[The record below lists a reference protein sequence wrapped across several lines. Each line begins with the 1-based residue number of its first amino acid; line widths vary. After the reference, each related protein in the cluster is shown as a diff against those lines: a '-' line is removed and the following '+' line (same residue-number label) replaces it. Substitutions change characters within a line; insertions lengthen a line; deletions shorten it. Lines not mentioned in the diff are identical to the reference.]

1 VVARFETERQAL
13 ALMDHPNIARVY
25 DGGATPGGR
34 PYFVMELVKGIHI
47 HNYCD
52 QCQLTLRERLQ
63 LFVQVCRAVQHAHQK
78 GIIHRDLKP
87 SNVLVAIQDGKPV
100 PKVID
105 FGVAKATGPRLT
117 DATFHTRFAQM
128 IGTPQYMS
136 PEQAEMS
143 ALDVDTRTD
152 IYALGVLLYEL
163 LTGTTPFTRERMND
177 ATFDELRRIIREE
190 DPPTPSA
197 RLTELN
203 GQGTEAAA
211 ARRTDLCDEPVEA
224 RPPSGWYRAKK
235 LARRNRA
242 GVTIAV
248 LVLALIA
255 LAGGA
260 VGWTARDRSA
270 RQAAADK
277 NIAGALRQVRSS
289 LEAGRLPEAREAV
302 RRAEGLLAG
311 SGASEVSERS
321 LSRWRR
327 DVEMLTRLNQA
338 RLARAL
344 WDEASLDSSG
354 ADLAY
359 RMAFRWYNLDVLA
372 LDPADASIRLE
383 RAAIRDGIVVALDD
397 WLTCCRTELH
407 KKRLRALLD
416 RTDSDPWRRRCREAL
431 RRGDRS
437 ILRNLSLRSNHLGK
451 AFHAQGRFDEAIS
464 AYLKSI
470 ELYPGAKGAYHGLGR
485 ALQNAGRLDEAVATF
500 RASIK
505 LDLGDPWPHLN
516 LGHALRAQG
525 KFEEARVAY
534 ETALKV
540 YPGITGNYTYIGLA
554 LAGEGKFGKAVAAC
568 RKATDRYPDHAFM
581 RSNLGLALLAHREFD
596 EAAAAC
602 RKAIQLDPGHEAA
615 YVTLGSA
622 LLGRGEYMNP
632 FHRWF
637 IGRDRLAEASV
648 HSRLAWVFATVPV
661 AELRDP
667 ARATE
672 LAKRSVDLGPSVGG
686 NWLTLGVAQYRA
698 GDDDAAIAALDKS
711 MALQHGGNGYD
722 WFFLAMAHAR
732 SGRQDNA
739 RGWYDRAVGWVDQN
753 RPDDDELRRF
763 QEEAAQL
770 LKTDN
775 G

>member
-1 VVARFETERQAL
+1 
-13 ALMDHPNIARVY
+13 M
-25 DGGATPGGR
+25 
-34 PYFVMELVKGIHI
+34 
-47 HNYCD
+47 
-52 QCQLTLRERLQ
+52 
-63 LFVQVCRAVQHAHQK
+63 
-78 GIIHRDLKP
+78 
-87 SNVLVAIQDGKPV
+87 
-100 PKVID
+100 
-105 FGVAKATGPRLT
+105 
-117 DATFHTRFAQM
+117 
-128 IGTPQYMS
+128 
-136 PEQAEMS
+136 
-143 ALDVDTRTD
+143 
-152 IYALGVLLYEL
+152 
-163 LTGTTPFTRERMND
+163 
-177 ATFDELRRIIREE
+177 
-190 DPPTPSA
+190 
-197 RLTELN
+197 
-203 GQGTEAAA
+203 
-211 ARRTDLCDEPVEA
+211 
-224 RPPSGWYRAKK
+224 
-235 LARRNRA
+235 
-242 GVTIAV
+242 
-248 LVLALIA
+248 
-255 LAGGA
+255 
-260 VGWTARDRSA
+260 
-270 RQAAADK
+270 
-277 NIAGALRQVRSS
+277 
-289 LEAGRLPEAREAV
+289 
-302 RRAEGLLAG
+302 
-311 SGASEVSERS
+311 
-321 LSRWRR
+321 
-327 DVEMLTRLNQA
+327 
-338 RLARAL
+338 
-344 WDEASLDSSG
+344 DSSG

-534 ETALKV
+534 ETALEV

-622 LLGRGEYMNP
+622 LLGRGEFEDAVAACRRAIELGATEPTEYMNP